1 MSKRSLFW
9 GQASGKL
16 GEAVYYRAGGEQR
29 TRAYV
34 KSVKNPKTLAQMM
47 QRITMGNLVS
57 MYSALKP
64 ILSQSFPMR
73 PSHRSAFNEFVSVN
87 KNAQSYAVFKDDV
100 QNRFF
105 WPVNMT
111 IAKGD
116 VMVPTNLEFVPSE
129 ENQQGDM
136 EYPYCNWPVLTT
148 TVSAKSLGIDVTEYI
163 GENPEPIKFKKLTP
177 FQVYKA
183 LTANG
188 NPFDLPSK
196 FVITIYTGSL
206 DAGWVAGEG
215 ANGLMTGGYSQYVCS
230 AVESECSY
238 RFVGNELT
246 AGKGAIAIASSE
258 VSNDGTDVNIYSLM
272 VGYGLKYTNM
282 AAGVI
287 VSFKQD
293 GKIRVTSSKVYPD
306 AELADATESLLPD
319 GDNYNLVLKNYG
331 YNSDSILA

>member
-64 ILSQSFPMR
+64 VLSQSFPMR
-73 PSHRSAFNEFVSVN
+73 PAHRSAFNEFVSAN

-105 WPVNMT
+105 WPVNMI

-116 VMVPTNLEFVPSE
+116 VVVPTNLKFVPSE
-129 ENQQGDM
+129 EGEDEGM
-136 EYPYCNWPVLTT
+136 TLPYCNWQVLTT
-148 TVSAKSLGIDVTEYI
+148 TVSAKALGIDVTSYI
-163 GENPEPIKFKKLTP
+163 GENPENAKYKSLTP
-177 FQVYKA
+177 YQVYQA

-188 NPFDLPSK
+188 NPYDLPSK

-215 ANGLMTGGYSQYVCS
+215 ANGLMAGGYSQYVCS

-246 AGKGAIAIASSE
+246 AGEGRIAIADCE
-258 VSNDGTDVNIYSLM
+258 VSNDGKDVNIYSLM
-272 VGYGLKYTNM
+272 VGHGLKYTNM

-287 VSFKQD
+287 LSFKQD
-293 GKIRVTSSKVYPD
+293 GKMRVTSSKVYAD
-306 AELADATESLLPD
+306 AELADATESLLPG
-319 GDNYNLVLKNYG
+319 GDNYELVLKNYG
-331 YNSDSILA
+331 YNPDSILA

>member
-29 TRAYV
+29 TRSYV
-34 KSVKNPKTLAQMM
+34 KAVKNPKTLAQMM

-64 ILSQSFPMR
+64 VLSQSFPMR
-73 PSHRSAFNEFVSVN
+73 PAQRSAFNEFVSAN
-87 KNAQSYAVFKDDV
+87 KSAQSYAVSKDDV
-100 QNRFF
+100 QHRYF
-105 WPVNMT
+105 WPVDLT

-116 VMVPTNLEFVPSE
+116 VVVPTNLKFVPAE
-129 ENQQGDM
+129 ENEDGGMD
-136 EYPYCNWPVLTT
+136 YPYCEWPVLTT
-148 TVSAKSLGIDVTEYI
+148 TVSAKGIGIDVTNYV
-163 GENPEPIKFKKLTP
+163 GENPDNMKFKTLTP

-188 NPFDLPSK
+188 NPYDLPSK

-215 ANGLMTGGYSQYVCS
+215 ANGLMAGGYSQYVCS
-230 AVESECSY
+230 SVESECSY

-246 AGKGAIAIASSE
+246 AGEGRIAVAYSE
-258 VSNDGTDVNIYSLM
+258 ENRDGTDVNIFSLM
-272 VGYGLKYTNM
+272 VGYGLKYLNM

-287 VSFKQD
+287 LSFKQD
-293 GKIRVTSSKVYPD
+293 GKMRVTSSKVYADP
-306 AELADATESLLPD
+306 ELADATESMLP
-319 GDNYNLVLKNYG
+319 GGYNYELVLKNYG
-331 YNSDSILA
+331 YNPDSILA